1 MFDLSESCT
10 QDFGRAQ
17 SGALHRKRQQLA
29 KRLIQP
35 IEKWNMNIFCTQG
48 SVCLMQFEN
57 KTNGGGLKIYRKA
70 TESRGQQD
78 KEVNERSDVYL
89 RGQVTR
95 KRRSA
100 KHRSLPDEE
109 MNLIDQ
115 RCRT

>member
-57 KTNGGGLKIYRKA
+57 KTNGGGLKKYIEKPLKA
-70 TESRGQQD
+70 EANRTKKLMKGQTSICGD
-78 KEVNERSDVYL
+78 K
-89 RGQVTR
+89 
-95 KRRSA
+95 
-100 KHRSLPDEE
+100 
-109 MNLIDQ
+109 
-115 RCRT
+115 